1 MPMERTGTQE
11 VPEKESTGSTEPAG
25 RNFKGFF
32 VPPDQVA
39 AIWAYVLP
47 HIEAAI
53 EHSEG
58 ELLPEDVFPNLCMG
72 DMQLWVV
79 VNDTKIQATVI
90 TQIIDYPRKNI
101 LRVLCLGGRGLKE
114 WYHLFYQIEDFAK
127 SNNCSAIEAWARK
140 GFEKMLPDWKSSY
153 QVLTKELSEEK

>member
-1 MPMERTGTQE
+1 MPMERTGIQE
-11 VPEKESTGSTEPAG
+11 VPEKESTGTTAPAG
-25 RNFKGFF
+25 PNYKGFF

-39 AIWAYVLP
+39 SIWAYVLP
-47 HIEAAI
+47 HIEAAV

-58 ELLPEDVFPNLCMG
+58 ELLPEDVFTNLCMG

-79 VNDTKIQATVI
+79 VKDTKIQATVI

-101 LRVLCLGGRGLKE
+101 LRVLCLGGRGLKQ

-153 QVLTKELSEEK
+153 QVLTKELREEK

>member
-1 MPMERTGTQE
+1 MPMEQTGIQE
-11 VPEKESTGSTEPAG
+11 AEAKESTGTTAPAG
-25 RNFKGFF
+25 QSYKGFF
-32 VPPDQVA
+32 VPPDQVSSV
-39 AIWAYVLP
+39 WAYVLP
-47 HIEAAI
+47 HIEAAVK
-53 EHSEG
+53 HSEG
-58 ELLPEDVFPNLCMG
+58 ELQPEDVFPNLCMG

-79 VNDTKIQATVI
+79 VNDTKLQATVI
-90 TQIIDYPRKNI
+90 TQIIDYPRKTI

-153 QVLTKELSEEK
+153 QVLTKELREEK